1 VNGPILEIEKLSK
14 HFGGLAAV
22 SEVSLEVRPGEIV
35 GLIGP
40 NGAGKTTVFNVLS
53 GVLKPTRG
61 RIVFKG
67 EDITGLAAHRV
78 AQRGLVRCFQLPT
91 LFDSFSV
98 RDNLVLAAAPRLR
111 RDVDRESRKRADELL
126 RFFALD
132 SVGGERVRN
141 LPYGFQKMLEIAMAL
156 AGGPDLVLLDEPFCG
171 LTAGDV
177 DSVSQ
182 RLIGLRR
189 QGVTMMIVE
198 HNMRALMARVDRV
211 YVLNFGRHIAEGTP
225 EEIARNP
232 EVIRA
237 YLGSSGGARRASSGG
252 PDGSTGAGHATR
264 G

>member
-1 VNGPILEIEKLSK
+1 MKGPILAVDKLSK

-22 SEVSLEVRPGEIV
+22 SELSLVVQPGEIV

-40 NGAGKTTVFNVLS
+40 NGAGKTTVFNMLS

-61 RIVFKG
+61 RIVFKD
-67 EDITGLAAHRV
+67 ENITGLAPHRI

-91 LFDSFSV
+91 LFASFSV
-98 RDNLVLAAAPRLR
+98 RDNLVLAGAPRVR
-111 RDVDRESRKRADELL
+111 RDVDHESRKRADELL
-126 RFFALD
+126 RFFALEP
-132 SVGGERVRN
+132 VGGERVRN
-141 LPYGFQKMLEIAMAL
+141 LPYGYQKMLEIAMAL

-182 RLIGLRR
+182 RLLGLRR

-198 HNMRALMARVDRV
+198 HNMRALMAMVDRV

-225 EEIARNP
+225 EEITQNA

-237 YLGSSGGARRASSGG
+237 YLGTAAADG
-252 PDGSTGAGHATR
+252 PAGAGHAAR